1 MTAVFIKENLLKEI
15 NYWLSV
21 VEVST
26 QNLGFIRL
34 FDQHIICE
42 DFFAGLLNIAFGWQL
57 ELMEKQQTA
66 VDLIDKSRNMLFQVT
81 ANSDR
86 RKIQNTI
93 CKFTQKYHEP
103 SLNKLRFL
111 IIGKRKKYKKAF
123 DVPLQIPFDAQDD
136 IWDIPRLIEKF
147 RHFDTKLLQA
157 VGEYVTNEM
166 SNTTTVTEQ
175 VMRERQLI
183 YDSFQTFFNS
193 LFFASKNEDKGTIV
207 SKFKSDTERL
217 PFLGMPDVESFQAEL
232 VSNALI
238 LGRLENRLN
247 GRESKIPNDKFY
259 KWTSEEADLINWF
272 GDQKKRLVDI
282 FRPYLSV

>member
-1 MTAVFIKENLLKEI
+1 MTAMFIKENLLKEI
-15 NYWLSV
+15 NHCLSV
-21 VEVST
+21 VVVST

-34 FDQHIICE
+34 FDQNIICE
-42 DFFAGLLNIAFGWQL
+42 DFFAGLLNTAFGWHL

-66 VDLIDKSRNMLFQVT
+66 VDLIDKSKNMVFQVT
-81 ANSDR
+81 ASSDR
-86 RKIQNTI
+86 RKIQSTI
-93 CKFTQKYHEP
+93 NKFAQKYHEP

-123 DVPLQIPFDAQDD
+123 DVPLQIPFDSQDD

-147 RHFDTKLLQA
+147 RYFDTNLLQA
-157 VGEYVTNEM
+157 VGKYVTSEM

-193 LFFASKNEDKGTIV
+193 HFFARKNEDRGTIV

-217 PFLGMPDVESFQAEL
+217 PFLGMPNVESFRAEL

-238 LGRLENRLN
+238 LRRLEDKLN